1 VHVRR
6 DDVKKTAL
14 AMAGALLFAI
24 GCEDASTGPSKADFD
39 SERAALQARLE
50 KKRAAKQGGT
60 KPGDHSASKAKG
72 DPGAGA
78 FGTVDSRFSY
88 SRTGKR
94 DPFRSFEW
102 ERPDRQDAE
111 ERGPLERFDVSQL
124 SLVAVVWKTG
134 NARALIKDP
143 SGQSYVIG
151 QGTRI
156 GKNEGHVIQITDNL
170 VMVKETYVD
179 YLGQESTKDIEMR
192 IRGSQGG

>member
-14 AMAGALLFAI
+14 AIAGVLLFAI
-24 GCEDASTGPSKADFD
+24 GCEDPSSGPNKADFD
-39 SERAALQARLE
+39 GERAALQARLE
-50 KKRAAKQGGT
+50 KKRAAKQKEKNLGDTPNAGAAGG
-60 KPGDHSASKAKG
+60 SAAS
-72 DPGAGA
+72 A
-78 FGTVDSRFSY
+78 FGTVDARFAY
-88 SRTGKR
+88 DRQGKR

-102 ERPDRQDAE
+102 ERPDRQTSE

-156 GKNEGHVIQITDNL
+156 GKNDGHVIQITDNL
-170 VMVKETYVD
+170 VIVKETYVD

>member
-1 VHVRR
+1 MRR

-14 AMAGALLFAI
+14 AMAGILLFAF
-24 GCEDASTGPSKADFD
+24 GCEDSSTGPNKADFD
-39 SERAALQARLE
+39 GERAALQARLE
-50 KKRAAKQGGT
+50 KKRSAKQSEHKAGE
-60 KPGDHSASKAKG
+60 KPVAKAEG
-72 DPGAGA
+72 DPAEPA

-88 SRTGKR
+88 DRTDKR

-102 ERPDRQDAE
+102 ERPDRQQAE

-134 NARALIKDP
+134 NGRALIKDP

-156 GKNEGHVIQITDNL
+156 GKNEGHVIEISDNL
-170 VMVKETYVD
+170 VVVKETYVD

-192 IRGSQGG
+192 IRASQGG